1 MSKIGYG
8 KASDSQSTVG
18 QIGEP
23 TSEIGTSEDDDDE
36 YEFFDALEY
45 LEDGDEFFDA
55 LEYQPNDYKQ

>member
-1 MSKIGYG
+1 MVL
-8 KASDSQSTVG
+8 ASDSQSTVG

-23 TSEIGTSEDDDDE
+23 TSEIDTSEDDDDE

-55 LEYQPNDYKQ
+55 LEYQLDDYKQ